1 MVVEN
6 LPRREPRMKLK
17 TYIEDLLAAENLRT
31 STQATYASVLKN
43 HIAPTIG
50 QLEIEAIRP
59 VDTRAFFADLYRRGV
74 GLGSIDM
81 CYRLLSKT
89 FRAAVAEQTVGHNPM
104 ATVKRPKLTRS
115 ELSPPTQE
123 ELSAIVAAI
132 QPRYRAMT
140 LVMAWCGLRV
150 GEAAGLRVEDWD
162 PTTRRLYIRQQSAR
176 YGVGELKTDASRR
189 VVFAPV
195 FVAEALAKHL
205 LQFPPVDGRLFS
217 TRVGNW
223 ITNDSYYT
231 VFRSACRRAKVRDF
245 HPHELRHHAV
255 SAMVRSG
262 ASIKAIQR
270 QAGHATSK
278 MTLEV
283 YSHINDQDL
292 EDIAARLD
300 EQNGKPPSEPAA

>member
-1 MVVEN
+1 
-6 LPRREPRMKLK
+6 MKLK
-17 TYIEDLLAAENLRT
+17 TYIEDLLAAENLRA
-31 STQATYASVLKN
+31 STLATYRSVLKN
-43 HIAPTIG
+43 HIGPTIG
-50 QLEIEAIRP
+50 ELEIEAIRP
-59 VDTRAFFADLYRRGV
+59 VDTRAFFADLYRRNVGV
-74 GLGSIDM
+74 GAIDM
-81 CYRLLSKT
+81 VYRLLSKT
-89 FRAAVAEQTVGHNPM
+89 FRAAVAEQTIDRSPM
-104 ATVKRPKLTRS
+104 TTIKRPKLTRS
-115 ELSPPTQE
+115 ELAPPTRE
-123 ELSAIVAAI
+123 ELDAIVARI

-162 PTTRRLYIRQQSAR
+162 PTSRRLLIRQQSAR

-189 VVFAPV
+189 TVYAPL
-195 FVAEALAKHL
+195 FVAEALERHL
-205 LQFPPVDGRLFS
+205 LQYPPVDGRLFS

-231 VFRSACRRAKVRDF
+231 VFRSACRRAKVRNF

-262 ASIKAIQR
+262 ASVRAIQR

-283 YSHINDQDL
+283 YSHVNEQDL
-292 EDIAARLD
+292 ADIADRLD
-300 EQNGKPPSEPAA
+300 EQNGNPPSEPAA